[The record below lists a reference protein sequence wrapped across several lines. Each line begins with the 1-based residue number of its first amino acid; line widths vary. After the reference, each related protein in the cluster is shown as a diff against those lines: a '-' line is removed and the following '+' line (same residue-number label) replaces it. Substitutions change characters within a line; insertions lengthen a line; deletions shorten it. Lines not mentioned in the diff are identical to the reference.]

1 MKLEYWPLYFA
12 LFVWAYCVAALIA
25 LGALVYYFGNDPG
38 VMLKILGH
46 NSAVHIIGG
55 KLY

>member
-46 NSAVHIIGG
+46 NSTVHIIGG